1 MAKNKINY
9 QDELILSLKRENS
22 LLRSI
27 KFPAMICKVNKAE
40 IDKFLEDLNKP
51 GQIITDQSKSF
62 NDETTPRDFTK
73 PNWRTFHF
81 GSEDYELATADENGV
96 LVFRDAIFEAP
107 FDRSD
112 DCTNVY
118 DNSTLKK
125 ELEEWFDKNA
135 PQVLKDNYTV
145 DLLEDYEIFDEDQ
158 LPEEY
163 RIGKQLAIFKD
174 WHNRIKGVKGQRYSD
189 WWWTKTAY
197 RGYVSNAINVHTTGY
212 RSYYYAYN
220 TTGVVPCLRP
230 IKRSDQ

>member
-9 QDELILSLKRENS
+9 QDELILSLKREIS
-22 LLRSI
+22 LLRNI
-27 KFPAMICKVNKAE
+27 KFPTMVCKVNKAE

-51 GQIITDQSKSF
+51 GQILVDQSKSS

-73 PNWRTFHF
+73 PNWKTFHF

-145 DLLEDYEIFDEDQ
+145 DLLNDYEIFDEDQ

-163 RIGKQLAIFKD
+163 RIGKQLEMFKD

-197 RGYVSNAINVHTTGY
+197 RGDVHYAILVGTSGY
-212 RSYYYAYN
+212 RSNSSA
-220 TTGVVPCLRP
+220 TSSFGVVPCLRP
-230 IKRSDQ
+230 KHQ

>member
-27 KFPAMICKVNKAE
+27 KFPAMVCKVNKAE

-51 GQIITDQSKSF
+51 GQIIVDQSKSS

-73 PNWRTFHF
+73 PNWRTFSF

-125 ELEEWFDKNA
+125 ELEEWYDKNA

-163 RIGKQLAIFKD
+163 RIGKQLAMFKD

-189 WWWTKTAY
+189 WWWTKTAH
-197 RGYVSNAINVHTTGY
+197 RGNVHIAVSVTPTGY
-212 RSYYYAYN
+212 RNISHAYCSN
-220 TTGVVPCLRP
+220 GVVPCLRP

>member
-27 KFPAMICKVNKAE
+27 KFPAMVCKVNKSE

-51 GQIITDQSKSF
+51 GQILTDQSKSF
-62 NDETTPRDFTK
+62 SDETTPRDFTK

-145 DLLEDYEIFDEDQ
+145 DLLNDYEIFDEDQ

-163 RIGKQLAIFKD
+163 RIGKQLAMFKD

-189 WWWTKTAY
+189 WWWTKTAH
-197 RGYVSNAINVHTTGY
+197 RGYVGHAIIVNTAGY
-212 RSYYYAYN
+212 RGGTNAYV
-220 TTGVVPCLRP
+220 TYGVVPCLRP

>member
-9 QDELILSLKRENS
+9 QDELILSLKREIS

-27 KFPAMICKVNKAE
+27 KFPAMVCKVNKAE

-51 GQIITDQSKSF
+51 GQILTDQSKAF
-62 NDETTPRDFTK
+62 DDETTPRDFTK

-145 DLLEDYEIFDEDQ
+145 DLLNDYEIFDEDQ

-163 RIGKQLAIFKD
+163 RIGKQLAMFKD
-174 WHNRIKGVKGQRYSD
+174 WPNRIKGVKGQRYSD

-197 RGYVSNAINVHTTGY
+197 RGRVYSAIHVHSAGTRGY
-212 RSYYYAYN
+212 HIAN
-220 TTGVVPCLRP
+220 LTTGVVPCLRP

>member
-9 QDELILSLKRENS
+9 QEELILSLKRENS

-27 KFPAMICKVNKAE
+27 KLPVLVCKTDENTIGE
-40 IDKFLEDLNKP
+40 FLKNLNKP
-51 GQIITDQSKSF
+51 GQIITDQSKSS

-145 DLLEDYEIFDEDQ
+145 DLLNDYEIFDEDQ

-197 RGYVSNAINVHTTGY
+197 RGSVSTAIFVYPTGY
-212 RSYYYAYN
+212 RDYFHAL
-220 TTGVVPCLRP
+220 TTRGVVPCLRP